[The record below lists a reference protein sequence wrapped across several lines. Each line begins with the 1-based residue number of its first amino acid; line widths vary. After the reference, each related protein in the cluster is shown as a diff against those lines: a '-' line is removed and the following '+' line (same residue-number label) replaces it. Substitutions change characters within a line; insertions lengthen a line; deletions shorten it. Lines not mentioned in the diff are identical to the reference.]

1 MALPG
6 KEYDAAAVANMSAF
20 EQLVDLMKH
29 IREKQQLPSNDG
41 ANDVITAFAYQAS
54 TNAVAGLELQFA
66 GTLGVGQI
74 NTNADGNTELVY
86 EDLLNDS

>member
-6 KEYDAAAVANMSAF
+6 KEYDAATVANMSAF

-41 ANDVITAFAYQAS
+41 VNDVITAFAYQAS
-54 TNAVAGLELQFA
+54 TTAVAGLELAFS
-66 GTLGVGQI
+66 GILGVGQI

-86 EDLLNDS
+86 EDNLNDV